1 MKRFVSLL
9 LIVGFLFQSFM
20 FLEPVKALEIPK
32 LRISGIKQGEEYL
45 KQENGIYLI
54 DGYDSIYLDYSVLN
68 DNGEELYIKVVNE
81 HAYTPVLKYPGNE
94 NNLLNLDASIRNSRE
109 FSNLTIQ
116 LCNNQNCEQVYDSQ
130 VISLQ
135 ITYFEEFVEGKIYFT
150 NLKQGDKNIY
160 LTDGKLIINDVEDL
174 NFTVKGENLIDDA
187 IYSIGRTNSTEV
199 VSFLGSELEKGVDFT
214 INPNESNGVNLY
226 ISLGTVFRIE
236 AGYDEKNKFYNYREF
251 YFEKYHQSSFES
263 KLIYT
268 DYLDEDITLSSSN
281 LPVLSSQYFNDDHSL
296 SYYVKGEDYLDQ
308 DYDIII
314 EVIGDDIHYN
324 IEKQVNG
331 LLLNEGVYI
340 ELEDFSLELNETEY
354 FSNTGNAY
362 GYNFSIEVDG
372 EKNISFV
379 HYNSIGKHA
388 TFDMNIFFGNNTINL
403 SEFAGDGSNY
413 YTGGIYEVN
422 QDAFIKYSSIYL
434 NIAGENFNDDE
445 VYHYYLEYGDI
456 RVNYDSG
463 ELFQRQ
469 NVVKDGLVKG
479 EILNNA
485 EMILNYGNPQNYDAP
500 QYNLIIKKGEEIIY
514 SAVAVLYLRDEPTLA
529 NVALKTDSK
538 NLYLQNI
545 DYNMFSYIATKNVPM
560 NLVISG
566 LGFDEDKEY
575 TFTVRRIENGIFEVV
590 EKVGFTGKELNEG
603 KAFMNYNEKI
613 DDYVEFYEF
622 QISCDEFEYARSSFY
637 VTFVDSKDLF
647 QDTEIYVVDNL
658 KDLIKNIKKNTSVD
672 DFISSLNIV
681 NNGKVKIYDATGTKE
696 VEGNVGTGMLARVMN
711 EYEQSILDM
720 DIVVKGDVSGDGNI
734 SVTDLVKVK
743 RHLAKVQELDGVYE
757 IAGNVTETGS
767 VGITDLVKISR
778 DVAKIEEVE

>member
-1 MKRFVSLL
+1 MKKFVSLL
-9 LIVGFLFQSFM
+9 LVVGILFQNFM
-20 FLEPVKALEIPK
+20 FIVPVKALETPK
-32 LRISGIKQGEEYL
+32 LQINGIKQGEEYL

-81 HAYTPVLKYPGNE
+81 RAYTPVLKYPGNE

-116 LCNNQNCEQVYDSQ
+116 LCNNQNCEQAYDSQ

-236 AGYDEKNKFYNYREF
+236 AGYVENNQYYNTREF
-251 YFEKYHQSSFES
+251 YFEKYHKLPFEAE
-263 KLIYT
+263 LVYT
-268 DYLDEDITLSSSN
+268 DYLDKDIVSS
-281 LPVLSSQYFNDDHSL
+281 PFYVLSSEYFNAEHSL
-296 SYYVKGEDYLDQ
+296 SYYVKGEGYLDQ
-308 DYDIII
+308 DYD
-314 EVIGDDIHYN
+314 VKIGVTGEDIHYN

-340 ELEDFSLELNETEY
+340 ELENFVLELNETEY
-354 FSNTGNAY
+354 FLNTGDAY

-372 EKNISFV
+372 EKDNSIV
-379 HYNSIGKHA
+379 HYNSIGKYA

-413 YTGGIYEVN
+413 YTETVYEVN

-445 VYHYYLEYGDI
+445 EYEYYLEYGNRPPTVDFSPERQEVI
-456 RVNYDSG
+456 LSG
-463 ELFQRQ
+463 
-469 NVVKDGLVKG
+469 KVKG

-485 EMILNYGNPQNYDAP
+485 GLILEADNSKNYDNP
-500 QYNLIIKKGEEIIY
+500 QYNFIIKKGEEIIY
-514 SAVAVLYLRDEPTLA
+514 SAVATLQLSETPTLA

-545 DYNMFSYIATKNVPM
+545 DYNIFSYIATKNVPM

-622 QISCDEFEYARSSFY
+622 QISCDEFELARSSFY